1 MFKLAPRVQEEIQM
15 MTSIRTILLIFV
27 IAALFPSAAW
37 SQDESNWEFNLA
49 PLYLWAIAIDG
60 DLGIRGR
67 TTSASVEFSDIWDNL
82 EGVFTVRFNG
92 LYRQKYGFVFDY
104 NYLDLGTEKVTDQ
117 INVDVGFKSQ
127 IINLAGS
134 YRFLNGNQTLDG
146 VAGIR
151 YTKLESGINLNN
163 VGMRLDGDQD
173 WVDPIVGLR
182 YNYAFSDKWSLQLY
196 GDIGGFGAASDFT
209 WQGLALI
216 DFQPWK
222 YVAIVA
228 GYRGIGTDYETGGE
242 TDKFTYDATVHGPL
256 IGIDIRW

>member
-1 MFKLAPRVQEEIQM
+1 MFRLGNNAQEENHM
-15 MTSIRTILLIFV
+15 MTLLRKSLLVLV
-27 IAALFPSAAW
+27 IAALLPSMAW

-49 PLYLWAIAIDG
+49 PFYLWAIAIDG

-67 TTSASVEFSDIWDNL
+67 TSSASVDFGDIWDNL

-92 LYRQKYGFVFDY
+92 LYKKKYGFVFDY
-104 NYLDLGTEKVTDQ
+104 NYLDLGTEKANDLV
-117 INVDVGFKSQ
+117 NVDVGFKSQ
-127 IINLAGS
+127 IINLAGT
-134 YRFLNGNQTLDG
+134 YRFLDGDHTLDG
-146 VAGIR
+146 AAGIR
-151 YTKLESGINLNN
+151 YTKLDSGINLNN
-163 VGMRLDGDQD
+163 LGTSLEGDQD

-222 YVAIVA
+222 HVAIVA
-228 GYRGIGTDYETGGE
+228 GYRGIGTDYETGSGN
-242 TDKFTYDATVHGPL
+242 DKFTYDATVHGPL

>member
-1 MFKLAPRVQEEIQM
+1 M
-15 MTSIRTILLIFV
+15 MTLLRKSLLVLV
-27 IAALFPSAAW
+27 IAALLPSMAW

-49 PLYLWAIAIDG
+49 PFYLWAIAIDG

-67 TTSASVEFSDIWDNL
+67 TSSASVDFGDIWDNL
-82 EGVFTVRFNG
+82 EGGFTVRFNG
-92 LYRQKYGFVFDY
+92 LYKKKYGFVFDY
-104 NYLDLGTEKVTDQ
+104 NYLDLGTEKANDLV
-117 INVDVGFKSQ
+117 NVDVGFKSQ
-127 IINLAGS
+127 IINLAGT
-134 YRFLNGNQTLDG
+134 YRFLDGDHTLDG
-146 VAGIR
+146 AAGIR
-151 YTKLESGINLNN
+151 YTKLDSGINLNN
-163 VGMRLDGDQD
+163 LGTSLEGDQD

-222 YVAIVA
+222 HVAIVA
-228 GYRGIGTDYETGGE
+228 GYRGIGTDYETGSGN
-242 TDKFTYDATVHGPL
+242 DKFTYDATVHGPL